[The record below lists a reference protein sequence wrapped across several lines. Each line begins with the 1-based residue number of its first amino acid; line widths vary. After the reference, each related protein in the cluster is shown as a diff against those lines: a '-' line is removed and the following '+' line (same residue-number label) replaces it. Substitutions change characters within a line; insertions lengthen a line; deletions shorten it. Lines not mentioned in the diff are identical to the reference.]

1 MNSLLSLPKY
11 GTKTPNNM
19 LRQQIKKKLQNYR
32 IKLNHPD
39 TSLPLSLG
47 KEKTVAVIGGGIAG
61 ISAACNLSER
71 GFKVHLFEKEKFLGG
86 KVGSWEFESKGET
99 LRTEHGFHGFF
110 KQYLNLRNFL
120 KKIGAHK
127 HLIPIDDYTILFDK
141 NKKQGF
147 KGLDNT
153 PLYNVL
159 NLSKFCIIDW
169 KTFLNPFGI
178 PFINLLRFDFDST
191 YKKFDSESFAA
202 FSKRTLMNDKMK
214 LVFNSFSRAF
224 FAEPEDMSMA
234 ELIKSFH
241 FYFLSNE
248 DGLLYDVLDSDFQ
261 NSFIAYCEDFLQKN
275 NAAIHYNTPVITLN
289 KKENGFTVN
298 DKDFDYCILCTDV
311 KHTKRLINNSKG
323 FETYSDTFSKLTSL
337 KQSGRYAVLRLWTDK
352 FESDQS
358 LPFFIFTDRL
368 KCLDSVTLYHKM
380 EKESAQW
387 SKENN
392 GGIFELHSYS
402 VPKDLI
408 TDEEVIKHLMAELYH
423 YFPELVGMKI
433 KHEYFQ
439 HRDDFP
445 GFHTNQYANRPEV
458 KTDVPGFY
466 LAGDWVRMNNCS
478 MLMEAAYTSGALAA
492 NYILQSE
499 GLQENELESVP
510 LKGILA

>member
-1 MNSLLSLPKY
+1 
-11 GTKTPNNM
+11 M
-19 LRQQIKKKLQNYR
+19 LRKLIRNKLQNYK
-32 IKLNHPD
+32 ITLNKPD
-39 TSLPLSLG
+39 VSLPLNL
-47 KEKTVAVIGGGIAG
+47 KTTKRVAVIGGGIAG

-71 GFKVHLFEKEKFLGG
+71 GFEVHLYEKEHFLGG
-86 KVGSWEFESKGET
+86 KVGSWQFESNGET

-110 KQYLNLRNFL
+110 RQYLNLRNFL

-153 PLYNVL
+153 PLLNVL
-159 NLSKFCIIDW
+159 DLRKFGIVNW
-169 KTFLNPFGI
+169 RTFLNPLGI
-178 PFINLLRFDFDST
+178 PFINLLRFDFKST
-191 YKKFDSESFAA
+191 FKNFDAESFASFA
-202 FSKRTLMNDKMK
+202 NRTRMNNKMR

-261 NSFIAYCEDFLQKN
+261 NSFIAYCEDFLKN
-275 NAAIHYNTPVITLN
+275 YNAKIRYSTPVTGLEKTNTGFLI
-289 KKENGFTVN
+289 NGES
-298 DKDFDYCILCTDV
+298 FDYCVLCTDV
-311 KHTKRLINNSKG
+311 KHTKRLIAQAKG
-323 FETYSDTFSKLTSL
+323 FEVYPATTSKLTSL
-337 KQSGRYAVLRLWTDK
+337 KQSGRYAVLRLWTNR
-352 FESDQS
+352 FEADQT

-387 SKENN
+387 SKEHN

-402 VPKDLI
+402 VPKDLV
-408 TDEEVIKHLMAELYH
+408 TDGEVKAHLLKEFYH
-423 YFPELVGMKI
+423 YFPELQGMKFM
-433 KHEYFQ
+433 HEYFQ

-445 GFHTNQYANRPEV
+445 GFHTNQYADRPEV
-458 KTDVPGFY
+458 KTDVPGLY
-466 LAGDWVRMNNCS
+466 LAGDWVKMNNCG
-478 MLMEAAYTSGALAA
+478 MLMEAAYTSGSIAA
-492 NYILQSE
+492 NYIMQSE
-499 GLQENELESVP
+499 GLRENMLESVP